1 MPWPPSSL
9 RSADAGRATT
19 TASTKVNAKLLSK
32 LPSMLPLALRFIGAC
47 PRQVAQHDAGDTV
60 CAPLVRARRTE
71 VAETRVFMAMR
82 MGVLMDNSPTASWW
96 VVMIAGARFHARTSQ
111 RASQDASRASRPG
124 RTSPTKSLQR
134 LSVHLSKLP
143 FLSRLAGYLFDFAVR
158 APRQDPSQL

>member
-1 MPWPPSSL
+1 
-9 RSADAGRATT
+9 
-19 TASTKVNAKLLSK
+19 
-32 LPSMLPLALRFIGAC
+32 MLPLALRFIGAC

-60 CAPLVRARRTE
+60 CAPLGRARRTE

-96 VVMIAGARFHARTSQ
+96 VVMIAGARFHARTSR
-111 RASQDASRASRPG
+111 RASQEASRASRPG

-143 FLSRLAGYLFDFAVR
+143 FLSRLATGPLASLNSAAATDARLQACAWSCERVS
-158 APRQDPSQL
+158 AL